1 MNTLALKVDSR
12 IPIVWNPNCL
22 WKKGSFMKLNSLIN
36 HLLKWQELAE
46 FQNNMISNPW
56 IYDGLWSRFWLF
68 IWIYLAKL
76 WSHRGNFEIG
86 FETPGAKKK
95 FLGQAWYA
103 YYDLL
108 CTSLTRF
115 NYKRKL
121 GLLQGNFHFATMY

>member
-1 MNTLALKVDSR
+1 MMVFGQGSDFSYES
-12 IPIVWNPNCL
+12 IWPNC
-22 WKKGSFMKLNSLIN
+22 G
-36 HLLKWQELAE
+36 
-46 FQNNMISNPW
+46 
-56 IYDGLWSRFWLF
+56 DTG
-68 IWIYLAKL
+68 
-76 WSHRGNFEIG
+76 GNFEIG

-121 GLLQGNFHFATMY
+121 GLLQGKLTLRQCANLITTLFTTGQ